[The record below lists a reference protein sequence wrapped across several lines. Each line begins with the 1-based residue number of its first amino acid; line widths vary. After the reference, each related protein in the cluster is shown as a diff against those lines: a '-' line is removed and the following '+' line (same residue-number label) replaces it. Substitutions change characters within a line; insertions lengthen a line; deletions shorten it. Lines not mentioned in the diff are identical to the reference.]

1 VRTLKLKTEK
11 IVRINTF
18 ASLKVPAYR
27 IMLGS
32 LLGQWV
38 SYSMLVLVR
47 SLLIYRLTDS
57 ASLVGTLALAG
68 GIPMVIASLFG
79 GALGDRIQK
88 KYILLVCRSG
98 LALVYLVQGI
108 LLITGYLGP
117 EHAGS
122 WWVLIAAAIVDGA
135 LNGVAMP
142 TATSMIPDLVG
153 NDRVMN
159 AISINF
165 IGNNIL
171 QLFLPAAAGF
181 IVDRYGFAQA
191 FFVMCGA
198 NVISTICIAFLPRL
212 PLTHTDK
219 RDVIADIV
227 AGFKYAL
234 HRRAIL
240 LVLLFMAVH
249 VIFGNPFAT
258 LLPVFSEEVLNISAS
273 QMGVINSVVGI
284 GALVGAV
291 VMASV
296 SIRRRGLIL
305 ILTGLGMGI
314 PTLVAGLSQSWY
326 LVLVMALFI
335 GLAPAIHGTLTNT
348 LMLVT
353 VDPEF
358 RTRMQSLLTMAFS
371 LSVMGGFAGGLLSDI
386 VGVQWTI
393 AGSGIA
399 MCIVAI
405 LLFIFAPGLR
415 KIK

>member
-198 NVISTICIAFLPRL
+198 NVISTICIAFLPRP